1 MAVKMMAVRMRTT
14 ALTRRKLLVAGA
26 AAGVT
31 IGGGIARPA
40 VSRAADRPRIT
51 HGLQSGDVTT
61 DSGIVWARTDR
72 PARMLVEAATSDSF
86 RDILAGTYTD
96 ALPETD
102 FTAKVLLDELP
113 AGADIFYRVQ
123 FQDLASPTVLGEPA
137 IGRFRTAPAERRS
150 RSFVWAG

>member
-1 MAVKMMAVRMRTT
+1 
-14 ALTRRKLLVAGA
+14 
-26 AAGVT
+26 
-31 IGGGIARPA
+31 
-40 VSRAADRPRIT
+40 SRAADRPRIT

-86 RDILAGTYTD
+86 RDILAGTYMD

-113 AGADIFYRVQ
+113 AGAAPLSRVQ
-123 FQDLASPTVLGEPA
+123 FQDLASPPVRGEPA

-150 RSFVWAG
+150 RSFVWAGDTAGQGWGIDEARGGMRTYAAMLANRPDFFIHSGDT